1 MMAAEF
7 RSFTVTLDP
16 GSTPAAPVLT
26 NLPIPPRIVDRIT
39 IRVPPGPSGAVGFA
53 IAAAGT
59 PIIPQNAGQ
68 FIVADNE
75 VIELPLV
82 GYITSG
88 AWQLLGYNQGSWP
101 HSLQVRFDLSLIGAN
116 TVPAPVVPLE
126 AVVLNQAPTDV
137 IDVAADDTGA
147 DIPAELG
154 APV

>member
-7 RSFTVTLDP
+7 RSFTVTLSP
-16 GSTPAAPVLT
+16 GSTPSAPVLT
-26 NLPIPPRIVDRIT
+26 NLAIPPRVVDKIT

-88 AWQLLGYNQGSWP
+88 AWQLLGYNQGAWP
-101 HSLQVRFDLSLIGAN
+101 HSLQVRFDLSLIGTN
-116 TVPAPVVPLE
+116 TVPAPIVPLE
-126 AVVLNQAPTDV
+126 ASVLNQAPADTVD
-137 IDVAADDTGA
+137 IAADDTGA
-147 DIPAELG
+147 DAPEEL
-154 APV
+154 AVPS

>member
-7 RSFTVTLDP
+7 RSFTVTLNP

-26 NLPIPPRIVDRIT
+26 NLAIPPRVVDKIT

-53 IAAAGT
+53 IAAAGV

-88 AWQLLGYNQGSWP
+88 AWQLLGYNQGAWP

-116 TVPAPVVPLE
+116 TAPVPVVPLE
-126 AVVLNQAPTDV
+126 AAGLNQAP
-137 IDVAADDTGA
+137 ADAPDITADYTGA
-147 DIPAELG
+147 EIPAELAG
-154 APV
+154 SL